1 MRQLQETREQ
11 GFSQRIAAALADLA
25 ALSLR
30 TSTLRFSSPDELQ
43 QFAHACISQLVTL
56 CEAHQGALFLAQS
69 HTGSPVAPS
78 QHAASDSLPVS
89 LLASV
94 DMGAEEAQ
102 AALATHLSTVAQP
115 EWSLSLGASSPTL
128 VWKQICHVPPTL
140 SSFQEEATSHGRP
153 YMLLLF
159 VWPEH
164 DQECHEGQPDR
175 RDQAMH
181 LLPFLS
187 DMVKMLL
194 LHLCVALQET
204 AQSEEMLPAELLA
217 TVGHEFRGP
226 LTTIQGYAGTLLRH
240 EHQLSLAERQDFL
253 IAIND
258 ASTSLGKLVDRFL
271 EMAQFETQAHPFM
284 PVAVDIKALAYE
296 AITAV
301 QKARPHVSLLVPPHP
316 QSQPGEKETKGVL
329 PGEEL
334 SISGDRRLL
343 RMLLDLLL
351 ENALVYSSPESPV
364 ELSLVLSDPAQL
376 RAEMHRASIS
386 DKHMALILPATFPE
400 DVPVVEIRVQ
410 DHGIGIAS
418 VHLSHIFQ
426 RFYRVDTSLTRE
438 VNGLGLGLALCK
450 EIVARHRGL
459 LWVESVVGEGS
470 TFHIGLPRLEMALLQ
485 ETVEQERNGRKKE
498 KEGRPIDDGSQN
510 SRYHSR

>member
-25 ALSLR
+25 ALSLH
-30 TSTLRFSSPDELQ
+30 TSTLRFSSPDELK

-69 HTGSPVAPS
+69 HTGSLVAPS
-78 QHAASDSLPVS
+78 QHAVSDSLPVS

-94 DMGAEEAQ
+94 DMSGEEAQ
-102 AALATHLSTVAQP
+102 AALATHLSRVAQP

-140 SSFQEEATSHGRP
+140 TSFQEEATSHEQPYP

-164 DQECHEGQPDR
+164 DQEGQEGQPDR

-204 AQSEEMLPAELLA
+204 TQSEEMLPAELLA

-253 IAIND
+253 IAISD

-271 EMAQFETQAHPFM
+271 EMAQFEIQAHPFM

-301 QKARPHVSLLVPPHP
+301 QKTRPHVSLLVPPHP
-316 QSQPGEKETKGVL
+316 QSQPGEAETKGVL

-351 ENALVYSSPESPV
+351 ENALMYSSPESPV

-376 RAEMHRASIS
+376 RAEMHRASMS
-386 DKHMALILPATFPE
+386 DKHVALILPATLPE

-410 DHGIGIAS
+410 DHGIGIAP
-418 VHLSHIFQ
+418 VHLSRIFQ

-450 EIVARHRGL
+450 VIVARHRGL
-459 LWVESVVGEGS
+459 LWVESVVGKGS

-485 ETVEQERNGRKKE
+485 EAVEQERNGRTKE
-498 KEGRPIDDGSQN
+498 KEG
-510 SRYHSR
+510 